1 MNTMNLT
8 LGKKSKVRFDSVVSN
23 LHETIKQDDVEG
35 YGKYVGLENITP
47 LDFRVRS
54 WGNTEDGTSFNKL
67 IKPGDTLFSKRRSY
81 LRKVAFSDLK
91 AICSGDI
98 LVFHPKDESL
108 LPELL
113 PHIVSTKAF
122 YRRAIFTSAGSLSP
136 RTSWKDLADYE
147 FLLPAMTDQVK
158 IANILQMFENN
169 LEKGYL
175 LIQALNNL
183 RDSIIAERF
192 DNTSRNSIRTT
203 LGNLFALNNQKL
215 GDYDSEPDI
224 FSISKHDGIVLAD
237 NYFNF
242 RVASKA
248 LAGYKVLGPNDWAY
262 STIHIDEG
270 SIARNNSSL
279 TGVVSPMYTTLSW
292 TGVDAIPEYL
302 EILLKSKV
310 AIDKYLSNSQ
320 GSLNRRRSLSF
331 QRFSSIEFALPPIS
345 EQLALVELIK
355 QIDSSKISLEQEL
368 KSLKMT
374 EIAFSSR
381 IFDVDEI

>member
-1 MNTMNLT
+1 MNLP

-47 LDFRVRS
+47 LDFRIRS

-81 LRKVAFSDLK
+81 LRKVAYSDLN

-98 LVFHPKDESL
+98 LVFYPKDESV

-147 FLLPAMTDQVK
+147 FLLPSMNDQMK
-158 IANILQMFENN
+158 IANIFQLFETN

-175 LIQALNNL
+175 LIQSLNNL
-183 RDSIIAERF
+183 RDSIIAEKF
-192 DNTSRNSIRTT
+192 DNESSNSRKTT
-203 LGNLFALNNQKL
+203 LGNLFTLNNQKL
-215 GDYDSEPDI
+215 GEYDSEPDI

-248 LAGYKVLGPNDWAY
+248 LAGYKVLEPNDWAY

-279 TGVVSPMYTTLSW
+279 TGVVSPMYTTMSW
-292 TGVDAIPEYL
+292 TGVDTIPEYL
-302 EILLKSKV
+302 EILLKSKL
-310 AIDKYLSNSQ
+310 AIEKYLSNSQ

-331 QRFSSIEFALPPIS
+331 QRFSSIEFALPKIS

-355 QIDSSKISLEQEL
+355 QIDSCKISLEQEL

-374 EIAFSSR
+374 EIAFASR
-381 IFDVDEI
+381 IFDADEI